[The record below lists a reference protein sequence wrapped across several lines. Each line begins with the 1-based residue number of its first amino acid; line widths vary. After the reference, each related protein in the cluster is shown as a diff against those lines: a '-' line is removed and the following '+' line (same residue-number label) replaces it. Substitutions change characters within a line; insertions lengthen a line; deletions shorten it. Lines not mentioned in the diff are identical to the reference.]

1 MRLVAVL
8 LTLAVALAGCSA
20 KGEDP
25 LAYTKKPLYGGVFD
39 LGELGNGTDQQQFR
53 VQDGSIGMIKV
64 NVWINATAG
73 GARVNVYDPSGRMVL
88 TTTETTE
95 RAFPLN
101 LGQWRV
107 EVLGMPDETGASA
120 GHANIIVTR

>member
-8 LTLAVALAGCSA
+8 LVLAVALAGCSA

-39 LGELGNGTDQQQFR
+39 LGTLKNGTDQQQFR

-64 NVWINATAG
+64 NVWVNATAG

-95 RAFPLN
+95 RSFPLN

-107 EVLGMPDETGASA
+107 EVVGMPDDTGASA